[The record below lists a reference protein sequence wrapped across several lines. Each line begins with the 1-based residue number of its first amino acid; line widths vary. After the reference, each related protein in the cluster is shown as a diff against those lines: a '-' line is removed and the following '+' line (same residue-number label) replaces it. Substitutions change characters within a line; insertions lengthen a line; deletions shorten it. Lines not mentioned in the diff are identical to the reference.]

1 MCQIIRGAPTNA
13 DASRRPPSEAQ
24 SLRFRRWSS
33 DGRSTHGRSSVSG
46 TTAAQRLSQPQ
57 RLGIQSVRAARQ
69 DSVQMPGT
77 HFCFFPK
84 TSLPAGGRFHME
96 PRIFCDKR
104 LVRVF
109 TSFTRATPICSSR
122 NGMLRRWKRSL
133 GIKAWFAVFL
143 LFQILHHDSAGCPTH
158 WDVATKAWFAA
169 LLLFQIPHHD
179 PASSPT
185 QRDIVTKA

>member
-1 MCQIIRGAPTNA
+1 
-13 DASRRPPSEAQ
+13 
-24 SLRFRRWSS
+24 
-33 DGRSTHGRSSVSG
+33 
-46 TTAAQRLSQPQ
+46 
-57 RLGIQSVRAARQ
+57 
-69 DSVQMPGT
+69 MPGT
-77 HFCFFPK
+77 HFCFFTK

-185 QRDIVTKA
+185 HRDIVTKAWFAVLLLPQSCPTALCQITVLFSYAGKHHENSAPSL